1 VVVQQ
6 AVKHVTINGLF
17 PKMQSAYRRH
27 HSTETA
33 LLRVQNDFL
42 LNMNKQL
49 VTLLVMLDLSLAFDT
64 IDHTVL
70 LQRVDNKF

>member
-1 VVVQQ
+1 MVQQ